1 METLF
6 SALTFEQWYHK
17 SGYQRIFGEFD
28 ALDELLVEM
37 LQQTFNDDNIKDD
50 L

>member
-6 SALTFEQWYHK
+6 KCFDIQWYHK
-17 SGYQRIFGEFD
+17 SSYKRILGEFE

-37 LQQTFNDDNIKDD
+37 LQQTLKDD
-50 L
+50 F